1 MRVRPSR
8 VVAALFAAG
17 AVLLGAT
24 ACGADNGDEGGN
36 PESGGSITLY
46 SGRNESLIG
55 PLLQQFTAETGI
67 RVEVRYGD
75 TAQMAAQLLNEG
87 ERTPA
92 DVYLAQDAGALG
104 AVANAGM
111 FATLPPEVVEQ
122 VPAAYR
128 DAGDEWIGITGRSR
142 VLIYNPDLVDADE
155 LPDSVLELTGPQ
167 WRGRVGLAPTN
178 GSFQAFVTALRV
190 QHGDDTAREWLE
202 GMAANDP
209 QIRES
214 NGPIVADV
222 IDGRIEA
229 GLTNHYYLFER
240 AKELGVDVDEMS
252 ARLHYFSGGDTGALV
267 NISGIGV
274 LRHAADNP
282 DVRAFVEYLL
292 SEQGQRYFAE
302 QTSEYPMAG
311 DIAGP
316 AGAPALA
323 DLQAP
328 DIDLNQLD
336 SLEQTV
342 TMITEAGLA

>member
-1 MRVRPSR
+1 MRVRSTR
-8 VVAALFAAG
+8 VAAALFAAG
-17 AVLLGAT
+17 AVLLGAA
-24 ACGADNGDEGGN
+24 ACATDNGDEPGN
-36 PESGGSITLY
+36 PDSDGSITLY

-67 RVEVRYGD
+67 QVEVRYGD

-104 AVANAGM
+104 AVANSGM

-122 VPAAYR
+122 VSAMYR
-128 DAGDEWIGITGRSR
+128 HSDGEWIGITGRSR
-142 VLIYNPDLVDADE
+142 VLIYHPDLVDAEE
-155 LPDSVLELTGPQ
+155 LPDSVLDLTEPH
-167 WRGRVGLAPTN
+167 WNGRIGLAPTN

-190 QHGDDTAREWLE
+190 QHGDDAARAWLE
-202 GMAANDP
+202 GMAGNDP

-222 IDGRIEA
+222 IDGRIDA

-252 ARLHYFSGGDTGALV
+252 ARLHYFPGGDTGALI

-274 LRHAADNP
+274 LDHAADDP
-282 DVRAFVEYLL
+282 DVRAFVDYLL
-292 SEQGQRYFAE
+292 SEQGQWYFAE
-302 QTSEYPMAG
+302 QTSEYPMVG
-311 DIAGP
+311 DLPGP
-316 AGAPALA
+316 AGAPSLEE
-323 DLQAP
+323 LQAP

-336 SLEQTV
+336 SLEETV
-342 TMITEAGLA
+342 TMITESGLA